1 MLMSGAMLVARPSAK
16 STSSEC
22 RLRNPG
28 NWDWQWSIRP
38 RNRQRQ
44 FASAAPRNCIAQR
57 RLGAGTAIGI
67 GTIRTIRSGIHIIT
81 ADTGTMGLAYG
92 GTAAAAHRKRRAN
105 TTRTISPRQTRR
117 RLRLRG
123 TPILRWT
130 RAAVDHPATR
140 LDSGRLLQASFPWLI
155 NTASRENRHEISH
168 IRPAGL
174 ESIGNWIWCLGH
186 RWKLGYAKRCRFDR
200 RTKSRAGS
208 WVQFHRHRP
217 GVWQRAQRADDRAGS
232 QAAPRGADLRCHQD
246 SAGARKL
253 ATDSIRSGRR
263 SILRGLSAG
272 AAGAELAG
280 FAD

>member
-155 NTASRENRHEISH
+155 ITASRENRHEISH
-168 IRPAGL
+168 IRPVGL
-174 ESIGNWIWCLGH
+174 ESIG
-186 RWKLGYAKRCRFDR
+186 
-200 RTKSRAGS
+200 S
-208 WVQFHRHRP
+208 WGTQND
-217 GVWQRAQRADDRAGS
+217 A
-232 QAAPRGADLRCHQD
+232 
-246 SAGARKL
+246 
-253 ATDSIRSGRR
+253 DSIAALNRALDLGCNFIDTAQGYGNGRSERTIAQVLKQRRGRDKVYVATKIPPVSPGAWPPSPYDAAEDRFPENYLRERLER
-263 SILRGLSAG
+263 SLRDL
-272 AAGAELAG
+272 
-280 FAD
+280 